1 MNRKF
6 LVTLLSCSSLFLFSH
21 LPASGETTF
30 TDQGGQTLTLSEPIS
45 KAVTIPIPSASMFI
59 AMDGDTSRLAGMHR
73 LSKSAMEGFLLGRFF
88 PQALNIR
95 DDVVGDGFMPNVE
108 TLAALDPDI
117 VFQWGSWGE
126 DIITPI
132 RNAGLRVALFQYGTQ
147 EYLEGW
153 ISMFGAVLGKEEKAQ
168 AILDWHH
175 ATRESLEKAVAEIPR
190 KERPRVLYLLR
201 YASGLKVSGRDTYN
215 DFSIRLAGGENVA
228 KDAAQFAEVNEE
240 QLILWDPEVILLNG
254 FEKGVVPEDLYS
266 NPKLASLSAVKNR
279 RIYKMPLGGYRWDP
293 PNQESPLMWQWLAM
307 MLHPGKFDW
316 NLQKEMTEKYRYLY
330 GKEPAPQD
338 FDQIF
343 RVAMNKNSKNYERFL
358 PSQEGVSRNP

>member
-1 MNRKF
+1 M
-6 LVTLLSCSSLFLFSH
+6 
-21 LPASGETTF
+21 
-30 TDQGGQTLTLSEPIS
+30 
-45 KAVTIPIPSASMFI
+45 
-59 AMDGDTSRLAGMHR
+59 
-73 LSKSAMEGFLLGRFF
+73 GRFF

-215 DFSIRLAGGENVA
+215 DFFHPPGGGRKCGKGCGSVRRGERG
-228 KDAAQFAEVNEE
+228 AAH
-240 QLILWDPEVILLNG
+240 
-254 FEKGVVPEDLYS
+254 
-266 NPKLASLSAVKNR
+266 
-279 RIYKMPLGGYRWDP
+279 PLGSRG
-293 PNQESPLMWQWLAM
+293 N
-307 MLHPGKFDW
+307 
-316 NLQKEMTEKYRYLY
+316 
-330 GKEPAPQD
+330 
-338 FDQIF
+338 
-343 RVAMNKNSKNYERFL
+343 
-358 PSQEGVSRNP
+358 PSQRISKRELCRRTSIPTPNSPAFPR